1 MKKANGGF
9 VNNEDDIRRIVRE
22 RTPGYEYVGGYTGS
36 EGTLRIRCKTCGTE
50 VVRSII
56 SVRHNSLKCK
66 ECSRRENE
74 ARKAARKAEAERK
87 RKEAEAEK
95 EKIFWARPTKQE
107 TFRICKVCGDLFL
120 SDNPSRIT
128 CGSSCTQKLWNRKD
142 RRVRYRGITVD
153 RDITLEEL
161 YRRDKG
167 ICHIC
172 GGECDWDDVRY
183 NEDGVRIAGET
194 YPSIDHVI
202 PVSKGGLHA
211 WNNVRLA
218 HRHCNTIK
226 GAAV

>member
-74 ARKAARKAEAERK
+74 ARRAARKAEAERK

-142 RRVRYRGITVD
+142 RRRNR
-153 RDITLEEL
+153 
-161 YRRDKG
+161 
-167 ICHIC
+167 
-172 GGECDWDDVRY
+172 
-183 NEDGVRIAGET
+183 
-194 YPSIDHVI
+194 
-202 PVSKGGLHA
+202 
-211 WNNVRLA
+211 
-218 HRHCNTIK
+218 
-226 GAAV
+226 